1 MLLFTPFATD
11 CTAHATL
18 PTINTAVLLLL
29 YPRRLTAS
37 AAFFFSMLMLTWYQ
51 VFYNKYFKD
60 VSREFDEF
68 QVNTHLCKLRYYV
81 HRIRNA
87 CGRSIVLYGRV
98 LNTKKKVAK
107 LRAVIGG
114 VLEERRGVP

>member
-1 MLLFTPFATD
+1 MLLFTPFATG
-11 CTAHATL
+11 CTTQ
-18 PTINTAVLLLL
+18 PYLLLILL
-29 YPRRLTAS
+29 YYSCFIPDGSQPQLR
-37 AAFFFSMLMLTWYQ
+37 FFSMLMLTWYQ